1 MRIVDSAVWCGVVA
15 FRSVMDKAVK
25 RTPCS
30 EDDLLAA
37 VRLHVASGDG
47 EDGAATDRACMAVLE
62 LVQHMVLR
70 AVRGSVVA
78 SVALSDTSPL
88 IGQLLELATPAV
100 RR

>member
-1 MRIVDSAVWCGVVA
+1 MRIVDPAVWCGVVA

-70 AVRGSVVA
+70 A
-78 SVALSDTSPL
+78 
-88 IGQLLELATPAV
+88 PAECL
-100 RR
+100 R